1 MTQEIHRLVERFSYF
16 IKLEYMSLESNISPK
31 IRIDDAIKDIE
42 QLRETLKVFS
52 NFLKELEQ

>member
-1 MTQEIHRLVERFSYF
+1 MTQEIHKLVERFSYF
-16 IKLEYMSLESNISPK
+16 IKLEYMSLEANFSSK

-52 NFLKELEQ
+52 NFLKELKQ